1 MKKKVLFFLQS
12 GVGGAERMTVTI
24 AKSLSLANFDIVYY
38 LVESINT
45 SATIEEFIPHGSVI
59 YRLKRGNVLFFL
71 VNLFKT
77 LKSEK
82 PDIVFSSMMYL
93 NTKLLALSCL
103 FPKIKY
109 IVRNDNYLYTLTRIQ
124 KLILKFTYK
133 KADCIIA
140 QTQEMGE
147 ELVQQAGIKSD
158 FVKVLQNPIDTETI
172 DKKSNE
178 PSPFKENDSI
188 KYVASG
194 RFFRVKGFDILVKA
208 FRLVVD
214 KQPNSELYIL
224 GKKDENCLTYYEE
237 INSLIQNLGLKN
249 KVYCEGFQTNPYKY
263 VKNADCFVLSSRNE
277 GLPNVLIEAL
287 YLGTPAAA
295 TTCIPIISRIIED
308 GVTGFLAENESPE
321 SLAQAMLKAPLLGRI
336 KTNYQSASLAEF
348 QKLFEDEK

>member
-133 KADCIIA
+133 KSRLYYSTNTRNGRRISP
-140 QTQEMGE
+140 
-147 ELVQQAGIKSD
+147 AGWD
-158 FVKVLQNPIDTETI
+158 
-172 DKKSNE
+172 
-178 PSPFKENDSI
+178 
-188 KYVASG
+188 
-194 RFFRVKGFDILVKA
+194 
-208 FRLVVD
+208 
-214 KQPNSELYIL
+214 
-224 GKKDENCLTYYEE
+224 
-237 INSLIQNLGLKN
+237 
-249 KVYCEGFQTNPYKY
+249 
-263 VKNADCFVLSSRNE
+263 
-277 GLPNVLIEAL
+277 
-287 YLGTPAAA
+287 
-295 TTCIPIISRIIED
+295 
-308 GVTGFLAENESPE
+308 
-321 SLAQAMLKAPLLGRI
+321 
-336 KTNYQSASLAEF
+336 
-348 QKLFEDEK
+348 